1 MKTCLVTGG
10 AGFIGS
16 HFIEHMRKQQPRL
29 TIVNLDKL
37 TYAGNLENCTSFSTH
52 PSYHFVRGDI
62 CDRELVAALFQKYC
76 FTWVVNFAA
85 ESHVD
90 RSIADASVF
99 AKTNVEGVLSLL
111 DCAYQFWATSDGEKK
126 FIQISTDEVYG
137 SLGQTGYF
145 SETSPLHPRNPYSAT
160 KAGADLLALS
170 YYHTH
175 GLPVAVTRSANNYGP
190 NQYPEKLIPLLVKC
204 CLEHKPFPVYGDGLQ
219 VRDWIYVLDHCSAVE
234 HVLFSGKPGEIY
246 NVGANCEKT
255 NIEIVRQV
263 LRCMEAYV
271 DPSILHSLP
280 TYVTDRK
287 GHDRRYALDCTKIR
301 AQLGWQPAMEFSR
314 GLQLTVDAL
323 THRMKNT
330 HPAAR

>member
-37 TYAGNLENCTSFSTH
+37 TYAGNLENCTSFSVH

-62 CDRELVAALFQKYC
+62 CDRELVATLFQKYR

-90 RSIADASVF
+90 RSIEDASVF

-111 DCAYQFWATSDGEKK
+111 DCANQFWATSDGEKK

-175 GLPVAVTRSANNYGP
+175 RLPVLITRCTNNYGP

-204 CLEHKPFPVYGDGLQ
+204 CLEHKPFPIYGDGLQ
-219 VRDWIYVLDHCSAVE
+219 VRDWIYVLDHCSAVCQ
-234 HVLFSGKPGEIY
+234 VLSSGKPGEIY
-246 NVGANCEKT
+246 HIGANCEKT
-255 NIEIVRQV
+255 NLQVIETV
-263 LRCMEAYV
+263 LHCMEPYV
-271 DPSILHSLP
+271 DPAILHSVP
-280 TYVTDRK
+280 TFVTDRK

-301 AQLGWQPAMEFSR
+301 AQLGWQPTMEFTSGMR
-314 GLQLTVDAL
+314 LTVDAL
-323 THRMKNT
+323 VRRMGHGIQRNK
-330 HPAAR
+330 